1 MNMSTPKN
9 IALGVFI
16 VAGLILFAMGLFW
29 IGDRRQLFNRSVELN
44 TEFSNISGL
53 ARGAKVRVSGLDAG
67 EVLDIQVPP
76 NPGARFRI
84 RFRASSEFQ
93 GILRMNSVASIQ
105 NDGLVGSKFLQVD
118 AGTSGAAAVTDGA
131 TIPSKEPIEIADLL
145 SQARDTV
152 KNANDAVTDIR
163 NGIDDTVKAV
173 LELNKETT
181 EVIDTVGKTVD
192 KFTTTGTTVMQSVNG
207 IITNVR
213 DGKGTVGKLL
223 NDDKVYEQLKSTLDS
238 GQKMVSNFDSVS
250 DDLKAISNDL
260 KSREV
265 GAKLDRLSANAD
277 SLTSEGLRAIRTLT
291 GPTGGSGGLM
301 AEVRETLSSANEAM
315 SDFSEGT
322 EALKRNFL
330 FRGFFNRRGYFDLG
344 DVTVAEYTDPKF
356 LADRQRVTEWL
367 ETSAL
372 FSTVAGKGEQL
383 SDDGRTKL
391 DLAMASFLKYS
402 KSDPLVIE
410 AWAGN
415 GPEPERILRGR
426 ERAIMVGDYL
436 LKKFDLH
443 PNSVGIMPMNAVG
456 SSNGQVRDGIS
467 LVLFAPKSTKR

>member
-1 MNMSTPKN
+1 MSTPKN

-29 IGDRRQLFNRSVELN
+29 IGDRRQLFNRSVELY

-67 EVLDIQVPP
+67 EVLEIRVPP

-93 GILRMNSVASIQ
+93 PILRMNSVASIQ

-118 AGTSGAAAVTDGA
+118 AGTSAAAAVTHEA
-131 TIPSKEPIEIADLL
+131 TIPSKEPIEIADVLA
-145 SQARDTV
+145 QARDTV

-181 EVIDTVGKTVD
+181 EVIDSVGKTVD
-192 KFTTTGTTVMQSVNG
+192 KFTTTGNTVMQSVNSV
-207 IITNVR
+207 ITGVR
-213 DGKGTVGKLL
+213 EGKGTVGKLL
-223 NDDKVYEQLKSTLDS
+223 NDDKLYEQMRSTVNE

-250 DDLKAISNDL
+250 DDLRAISNDL

-277 SLTSEGLRAIRTLT
+277 SLTSEGLRAIRTFT
-291 GPTGGSGGLM
+291 GPAGGSGGLM

-344 DVTVAEYTDPKF
+344 DVTVAEYSDPKF
-356 LADRQRVTEWL
+356 LPDRQRVTEWL
-367 ETSAL
+367 DTSAI
-372 FSTVAGKGEQL
+372 FASVPGKGEQL
-383 SDDGRTKL
+383 SDDGRSKL

-402 KSDPLVIE
+402 KSDPLVVE

-415 GPEPERILRGR
+415 GPEPERVLRAR
-426 ERAIMVGDYL
+426 ERAIMVSDYL
-436 LKKFDLH
+436 TKKFDLH

-456 SSNGQVRDGIS
+456 SSNAQARDGIS

>member
-29 IGDRRQLFNRSVELN
+29 IGDRRQLFTRSLELN

-93 GILRMNSVASIQ
+93 PILRMNSVASIQ
-105 NDGLVGSKFLQVD
+105 NDGLGGSKLRQAE
-118 AGTSGAAAVTDGA
+118 AGTSGAAAATNGA
-131 TIPSKEPIEIADLL
+131 TLPSKEPIEIADLL
-145 SQARDTV
+145 TQARDTV

-192 KFTTTGTTVMQSVNG
+192 KFTTTGTSVMQSVNG
-207 IITNVR
+207 IITNASE
-213 DGKGTVGKLL
+213 GKGTDGKLL

-238 GQKMVSNFDSVS
+238 GQRMVSNFDSVS

-277 SLTSEGLRAIRTLT
+277 SLTAEGLRAFRTLT
-291 GPTGGSGGLM
+291 GPAGGSGGLM

-356 LADRQRVTEWL
+356 LPDRQRVTEWL
-367 ETSAL
+367 DTSAI
-372 FSTVAGKGEQL
+372 FSSVQGKGEQL

-391 DLAMASFLKYS
+391 DLAMASFLRYS
-402 KSDPLVIE
+402 KSDPLVVE
-410 AWAGN
+410 AWAGT
-415 GPEPERILRGR
+415 
-426 ERAIMVGDYL
+426 GD
-436 LKKFDLH
+436 
-443 PNSVGIMPMNAVG
+443 
-456 SSNGQVRDGIS
+456 R
-467 LVLFAPKSTKR
+467 